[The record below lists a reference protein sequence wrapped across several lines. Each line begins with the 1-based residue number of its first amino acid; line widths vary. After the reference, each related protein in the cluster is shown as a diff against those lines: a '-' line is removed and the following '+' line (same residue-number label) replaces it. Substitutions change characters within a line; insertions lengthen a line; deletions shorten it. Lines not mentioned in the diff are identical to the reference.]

1 MPTFSY
7 RKRLRSPRV
16 RLSAQVSKPVCKTQR
31 LDAWLL
37 RISHF
42 SQFGLFLF
50 TVGAIYFT
58 VIPLYQKAL
67 LDEALAKKEVELK
80 DANLA
85 LERIYARVRT
95 AAVKEYV
102 SFAGAKC
109 TGLLDRLE
117 PELPDLEKQVPAI
130 PSPTDSLFALDVP
143 ACLTNTAKELGF
155 LQELRP
161 EDRSLLEERLV
172 AVGREVLA
180 LRARAMLEHNEVFLR
195 SASHPNALPSP
206 PGLTGRM
213 LEFLANRVPPERL
226 QKLVREAAINAEQSR
241 IANGYTNEVRRKI
254 STLKT
259 IEWPKKHLP

>member
-1 MPTFSY
+1 MPTFRY
-7 RKRLRSPRV
+7 RKRLRPPRAHF
-16 RLSAQVSKPVCKTQR
+16 SALANKPVRETRQ

-37 RISHF
+37 RISHL
-42 SQFGLFLF
+42 SQLGLFLF

-80 DANLA
+80 DANIA

-95 AAVKEYV
+95 AVVKEYV
-102 SFAGAKC
+102 FFAGAKC
-109 TGLLDRLE
+109 TGLLDRVE
-117 PELPDLEKQVPAI
+117 PQLPDLGKPVPAR
-130 PSPTDSLFALDVP
+130 PPLADSLFALDIP
-143 ACLTNTAKELGF
+143 ACLTSTAKESGF

-172 AVGREVLA
+172 ALGEEVLA
-180 LRARAMLEHNEVFLR
+180 LRARAMLEHKEVFSR
-195 SASHPNALPSP
+195 SGSHLNALPP
-206 PGLTGRM
+206 PAGFTGRT

-254 STLKT
+254 SILKT
-259 IEWPKKHLP
+259 IKWTKRH